1 MNISFYDAPTKA
13 QWLQDLG
20 EAFNHPED
28 LLNYLEL
35 DIANFEPDLSA
46 RKLFALRVPRPFAEK
61 MKKGDS
67 SDPLFFTG
75 NVAISRVCPN

>member
-13 QWLQDLG
+13 QWLQDLA
-20 EAFNHPED
+20 ESFNRPED

-35 DIANFEPDLSA
+35 NIADFEQDLTA

-61 MKKGDS
+61 MKKGDRA
-67 SDPLFFTG
+67 DPLFLQ
-75 NVAISRVCPN
+75 